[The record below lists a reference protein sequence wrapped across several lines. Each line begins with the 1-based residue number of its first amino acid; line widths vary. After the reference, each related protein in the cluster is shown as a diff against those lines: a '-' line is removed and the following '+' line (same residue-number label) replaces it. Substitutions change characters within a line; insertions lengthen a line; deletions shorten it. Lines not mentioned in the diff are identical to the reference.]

1 MDKIRTVKKL
11 ECKKKKKKT
20 LVVATYTSSHLSGG
34 KSRWIAEFEA
44 GLVKE

>member
-11 ECKKKKKKT
+11 ECKKKKKT
-20 LVVATYTSSHLSGG
+20 LVVAAYTSSHLSGG